1 MKKILFAMM
10 AAALLVGMTGCSK
23 DDDPFNN
30 TKLLEQD
37 LVGLWWDEFE
47 YADVTETGQ
56 PFTRALLAVKA
67 DADHTG
73 CIYLGVYDNDH
84 EEPLAVYGGPEDAG
98 FKWQLLSNGWIQLS
112 DPVTGEIYAV
122 TRSDDSNYGDK
133 MTDVSTTRLNYSDGR
148 MTAANGSYSGTLA
161 KANAEQTA
169 TIEKRLT
176 MPPLTP
182 NTNLGD
188 EDDLNIDDTPGSGW
202 GR

>member
-1 MKKILFAMM
+1 MM
-10 AAALLVGMTGCSK
+10 AAALLVGMTGCTK
-23 DDDPFNN
+23 DDTPSPDN
-30 TKLLEQD
+30 TKIMEQD
-37 LVGLWWDEFE
+37 LVGLWWNEFE

-73 CIYLGVYDNDH
+73 CIYLGVYNNTSD
-84 EEPLAVYGGPEDAG
+84 EPLAVYGGPNDAG

-112 DPVTGEIYAV
+112 DPVTGEIYAM

-133 MTDVSTTRLNYSDGR
+133 MTDVATTSLSYTNGSV
-148 MTAANGSYSGTLA
+148 TATNGSYSGTLA